1 MNNCSAVSELVGT
14 LLIISIITLALS
26 IVSIAIMSQPIP
38 EDIPQLTA
46 FAENQSSI
54 IYLTHTG
61 GNALPREEI
70 RTIVNGLES
79 NFSIEDN
86 TAPAWTAGKKLIV
99 TYDGPGM
106 PEYLQLIYK
115 GKTTETLILTEYFV
129 PMNISGIPTT
139 GIITQPTTIPTTIP
153 TSVPTSGPPS
163 CGDVLA
169 DFTVNNTI
177 GLAPLEVSFTDNST
191 SQDSITSW
199 SWLFGDGST
208 SNIQNPTHTYT
219 TPGNY
224 TVSLTAR
231 NSCGN
236 SATII
241 KLDFIK
247 VQIVPSTCGTISGT
261 KYNDLNG
268 NGQRD
273 LGEPGLAGWTIEVYK
288 KSGNDWIFVTSV
300 TTGAGGN
307 YTASGLQYHPAEQYL
322 VKEIVK
328 PGWTI
333 KQPVMRIIISLFSI
347 RVIVIRPGL
356 TLATTKCQ
364 TPSSIQTGQVTSEM
378 DVN

>member
-328 PGWTI
+328 PGWT
-333 KQPVMRIIISLFSI
+333 
-347 RVIVIRPGL
+347 
-356 TLATTKCQ
+356 
-364 TPSSIQTGQVTSEM
+364 
-378 DVN
+378 